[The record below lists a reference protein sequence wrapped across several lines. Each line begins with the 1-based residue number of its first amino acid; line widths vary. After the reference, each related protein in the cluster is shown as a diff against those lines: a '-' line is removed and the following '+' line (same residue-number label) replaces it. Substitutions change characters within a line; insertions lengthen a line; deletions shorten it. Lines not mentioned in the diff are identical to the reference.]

1 MPMDVR
7 ASAGVTDTRGFA
19 RAVRGLQ
26 DFWRLAL
33 PRLSVLQAAIV
44 DTAIKP
50 TYRQRLIEP
59 ADPATYGRRPPTT
72 ADFVRAITVGYAQH
86 STRGGG
92 ARELIERL
100 RRLIHG
106 PLAEV
111 FDRLTTGALDRHCTV
126 FDLRD
131 PRAAQPDNPRLVA
144 QVILQQLASRPP
156 RPRRGRVV
164 VIDEVWPLLRAHRA
178 LPCCASS
185 PRRPT
190 PLRRP
195 CCWGPATSATSS
207 SIPEPRQS
215 SRPATQSCCS
225 PSMCGTRGLSAW
237 ARDLRYPHPETFPD
251 RVDGLRVFGD
261 IV

>member
-111 FDRLTTGALDRHCTV
+111 FDRLTPGALDRHCTV

-164 VIDEVWPLLRAHRA
+164 VIDEVWPHLQAPLGTAVLRE
-178 LPCCASS
+178 L
-185 PRRPT
+185 
-190 PLRRP
+190 
-195 CCWGPATSATSS
+195 ATSATSS
-207 SIPEPRQS
+207 SLPEPRPS

-237 ARDLRYPHPETFPD
+237 PVTCGTPTPQPWSACSADRDWPSLLTVP
-251 RVDGLRVFGD
+251 G
-261 IV
+261 